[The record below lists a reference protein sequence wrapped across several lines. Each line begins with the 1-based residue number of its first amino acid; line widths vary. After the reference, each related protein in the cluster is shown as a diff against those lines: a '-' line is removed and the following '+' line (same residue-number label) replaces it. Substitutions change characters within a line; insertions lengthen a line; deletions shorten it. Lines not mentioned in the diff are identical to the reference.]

1 MKFSF
6 SRGVQFS
13 NPSLDYYPK
22 MSFIKPHH
30 QELYKSSLPKCK
42 SQLGQ
47 EIFALIQNDFKRDGY
62 FIEFGATN
70 GLELSNT
77 HLLEKEFGWTGI
89 LAEPAVVWH
98 KELRENRACNIET
111 QCVWSKS
118 GETLSFHESDVA
130 VLSTVNSLRTMA
142 DGNKDYRLAGKQYD
156 VQTIT
161 LEDVLKKYSAP
172 RKIDYLSIDT
182 EGSEY
187 EILSN
192 FNFDA
197 YDIRAITCEHNY
209 MPERE
214 QIYKLLTSKG
224 YFRVDTEQSKWDD
237 WYTKVKPVLLYV

>member
-1 MKFSF
+1 
-6 SRGVQFS
+6 
-13 NPSLDYYPK
+13 
-22 MSFIKPHH
+22 MSFIKPKYR
-30 QELYKSSLPKCK
+30 ELLSSITPKCK

-89 LAEPAVVWH
+89 LAEPAKTWH
-98 KELRENRACNIET
+98 EDLYKNRSCNIET

-156 VQTIT
+156 VQTIS
-161 LEDVLKKYSAP
+161 LEDLLKKYSAP
-172 RKIDYLSIDT
+172 KRIDYLSIDT

-187 EILSN
+187 EILFN

-214 QIYKLLTSKG
+214 QIYKLLTYKG

-237 WYTKVKPVLLYV
+237 WYTKSKPIFLYV

>member
-1 MKFSF
+1 
-6 SRGVQFS
+6 
-13 NPSLDYYPK
+13 
-22 MSFIKPHH
+22 MSFIKQQHL
-30 QELYKSSLPKCK
+30 ELFKSSLQKRK

-62 FIEFGATN
+62 FVEFGATN
-70 GLELSNT
+70 GVELSNT

-89 LAEPAVVWH
+89 LAEPGLVWH
-98 KELRENRACNIET
+98 KELHENRVCNIET

-118 GETLSFHESDVA
+118 GETLSFHESDLA
-130 VLSTVNSLRTMA
+130 VFSTVDSLRAMS
-142 DGNKDYRLAGKQYD
+142 DGNMSYRLPGKQYD
-156 VQTIT
+156 VQTIS
-161 LEDVLKKYSAP
+161 LEDLLKKYSAP
-172 RKIDYLSIDT
+172 KKIDYLSIDT

-187 EILSN
+187 EILAN

-209 MPERE
+209 MPARE

-224 YFRVDTEQSKWDD
+224 YFRVDTDQSKWDD

>member
-1 MKFSF
+1 
-6 SRGVQFS
+6 
-13 NPSLDYYPK
+13 
-22 MSFIKPHH
+22 MSFVKPKH
-30 QELYKSSLPKCK
+30 QELLSSIAPKCK

-47 EIFALIQNDFKRDGY
+47 EIFALIQNDFKRNGY

-89 LAEPAVVWH
+89 LAEPAKTWH
-98 KELRENRACNIET
+98 EDLYKNRSCNIET

-118 GETLSFHESDVA
+118 GETIYFHESDEA

-156 VQTIT
+156 VQTIS
-161 LEDVLKKYSAP
+161 LEDMLKKYSAP
-172 RKIDYLSIDT
+172 KRIDYLSIDT
-182 EGSEY
+182 EGSEF

-224 YFRVDTEQSKWDD
+224 YFRVDIKQSKWDD
-237 WYTKVKPVLLYV
+237 WYTKSKPILLYI

>member
-1 MKFSF
+1 
-6 SRGVQFS
+6 
-13 NPSLDYYPK
+13 
-22 MSFIKPHH
+22 MSFIKPQH

-89 LAEPAVVWH
+89 LAEPAVVWQ
-98 KELRENRACNIET
+98 KELRENRVCNIET

-118 GETLSFHESDVA
+118 GEILSFHESDEA

-156 VQTIT
+156 VQTIS
-161 LEDVLKKYSAP
+161 LEDLLKKYSAP
-172 RKIDYLSIDT
+172 KKIDYLSIDT

-224 YFRVDTEQSKWDD
+224 YFRVDTDKSKWDD
-237 WYTKVKPVLLYV
+237 WYTKAKPVLLYV

>member
-1 MKFSF
+1 
-6 SRGVQFS
+6 
-13 NPSLDYYPK
+13 
-22 MSFIKPHH
+22 MSFVKPKH
-30 QELYKSSLPKCK
+30 QELLSSIAPKCK

-47 EIFALIQNDFKRDGY
+47 EIFALIQNDFKRNGY

-89 LAEPAVVWH
+89 LAEPAKTWH
-98 KELRENRACNIET
+98 EDLYKNRSCNIET

-118 GETLSFHESDVA
+118 GETIYFHESDEA

-156 VQTIT
+156 VQTIS
-161 LEDVLKKYSAP
+161 LEDMLKKYSAP
-172 RKIDYLSIDT
+172 KRIDYLSIDT
-182 EGSEY
+182 EGSEF

-224 YFRVDTEQSKWDD
+224 YFRVDTKQSKWDD
-237 WYTKVKPVLLYV
+237 WYTKSKPILLYI

>member
-1 MKFSF
+1 
-6 SRGVQFS
+6 
-13 NPSLDYYPK
+13 
-22 MSFIKPHH
+22 MSYVKQKH
-30 QELYKSSLPKCK
+30 QELLSSIAPKCK

-47 EIFALIQNDFKRDGY
+47 EIFALIQNDFRRDGY

-89 LAEPAVVWH
+89 LAEPAKTWYEDLY
-98 KELRENRACNIET
+98 KNRSCNIET

-118 GETLSFHESDVA
+118 GETLSFHESDNA
-130 VLSTVNSLRTMA
+130 VLSTANSLREIN
-142 DGNKDYRLAGKQYD
+142 DHNKNDRLAGKQYD
-156 VQTIT
+156 VQTIS
-161 LEDVLKKYSAP
+161 LEDLLKKYSAP
-172 RKIDYLSIDT
+172 KKIDYLSIDT

-192 FNFDA
+192 FNFDS

-237 WYTKVKPVLLYV
+237 WYTKSKPILLYV